1 MGPVRGPHLRDDHLH
16 RTKIGPVISLP
27 VGYRRSGD
35 DVVIT
40 VSMPD
45 AKTWW
50 RNFLGDGAPLT
61 ITLDGRD
68 RTGHA
73 VARRDDNGCVAV
85 DLRLDQP

>member
-1 MGPVRGPHLRDDHLH
+1 
-16 RTKIGPVISLP
+16 VIN
-27 VGYRRSGD
+27 VA
-35 DVVIT
+35 
-40 VSMPD
+40 MPD

-73 VARRDDNGCVAV
+73 IARRDDHDRVAV

>member
-1 MGPVRGPHLRDDHLH
+1 LG
-16 RTKIGPVISLP
+16 RTFAMVTYAGRKSGRAISLP

-35 DVVIT
+35 DVVIN
-40 VSMPD
+40 VAMPD

-73 VARRDDNGCVAV
+73 IARRDDNGRVAV

>member
-1 MGPVRGPHLRDDHLH
+1 MITYTGRKSGRA
-16 RTKIGPVISLP
+16 ISLP

-35 DVVIT
+35 DVV
-40 VSMPD
+40 MPD

-73 VARRDDNGCVAV
+73 IARRDDNGRVV
-85 DLRLDQP
+85 VNLRFDQP